1 MAAKHSHKTD
11 LHPTASVDWID
22 KRSERYVHALLLAFL
37 IPLTLIG
44 IYFMA
49 ATWPGEKSGVDSGSL
64 GYVNDSKFY
73 SAEVTQITK
82 FDCIANGATQLTDGT
97 FSQSKCG
104 KIAAKISNEDL
115 VGEVITFDVEPIILK
130 SGLSIGDKV
139 SVLAIPTDTGNQ
151 YVFND
156 FERTNGILIILGIF
170 LVVIFIITGFGGL
183 RAILGLST
191 TFGLLIYYLIP
202 TLLAGA
208 NVISSIAILL
218 SATVAFV
225 LYFVHGFSLKTG
237 AAILGTL
244 SGTVLAG
251 FGAYFATN
259 LLKLTGITDDEDLV
273 LDAIASNVKLGDLLI
288 ASIIIASLGAL
299 NDVTVTQSSAVWE
312 LAQSQERTN
321 RRSLFVNGMKVGRDH
336 IASSIY
342 TIAFAYVGSALVT
355 LMLVTSA
362 GAPFDRMI
370 NDELIAQEIVLILI
384 GSIALAIS
392 TPITTG
398 IAAVFASSIRTKED
412 LNSVS

>member
-82 FDCIANGATQLTDGT
+82 FDCIANGATQLADGT

-170 LVVIFIITGFGGL
+170 
-183 RAILGLST
+183 
-191 TFGLLIYYLIP
+191 
-202 TLLAGA
+202 
-208 NVISSIAILL
+208 SI
-218 SATVAFV
+218 
-225 LYFVHGFSLKTG
+225 K
-237 AAILGTL
+237 
-244 SGTVLAG
+244 
-251 FGAYFATN
+251 
-259 LLKLTGITDDEDLV
+259 
-273 LDAIASNVKLGDLLI
+273 
-288 ASIIIASLGAL
+288 
-299 NDVTVTQSSAVWE
+299 
-312 LAQSQERTN
+312 
-321 RRSLFVNGMKVGRDH
+321 
-336 IASSIY
+336 
-342 TIAFAYVGSALVT
+342 
-355 LMLVTSA
+355 
-362 GAPFDRMI
+362 
-370 NDELIAQEIVLILI
+370 
-384 GSIALAIS
+384 
-392 TPITTG
+392 
-398 IAAVFASSIRTKED
+398 
-412 LNSVS
+412 